1 MEDGGGGQVAG
12 QQAARV
18 GQHRL
23 GVDQRQHE
31 EGDGPH
37 AVEDLQQKIFKLE
50 KNICNREQFNNNRFI
65 GIRFCLTPFIRSSH
79 VYCLFESMN
88 TDKRST
94 NYR

>member
-1 MEDGGGGQVAG
+1 MFISTDRERVVAGDEEDVEDCGGGQVAG

-50 KNICNREQFNNNRFI
+50 KKNICNREQFNK
-65 GIRFCLTPFIRSSH
+65 TTDSS
-79 VYCLFESMN
+79 VSAFV
-88 TDKRST
+88 
-94 NYR
+94 

>member
-65 GIRFCLTPFIRSSH
+65 GIRFCLTPFIR
-79 VYCLFESMN
+79 
-88 TDKRST
+88 
-94 NYR
+94 

>member
-1 MEDGGGGQVAG
+1 MEDGGGRQVAG

-23 GVDQRQHE
+23 GVDQRQNE

-50 KNICNREQFNNNRFI
+50 KISATENNSI
-65 GIRFCLTPFIRSSH
+65 TIDSS
-79 VYCLFESMN
+79 VSAFV
-88 TDKRST
+88 
-94 NYR
+94 

>member
-50 KNICNREQFNNNRFI
+50 KISATENNSITTDSSVSAFVRRLSSVDLMFI
-65 GIRFCLTPFIRSSH
+65 
-79 VYCLFESMN
+79 VYS
-88 TDKRST
+88 KV
-94 NYR
+94 

>member
-50 KNICNREQFNNNRFI
+50 
-65 GIRFCLTPFIRSSH
+65 
-79 VYCLFESMN
+79 
-88 TDKRST
+88 
-94 NYR
+94 